1 MTEKPLPTIDPSS
14 RPFWEAAKAHRLAIQ
29 RCEDCGAY
37 IFYPRTICTTCSSD
51 QLAWTESSGEGL
63 VYSYT
68 ISYRPAG
75 AGFKE
80 DVPYVVAIIELKE
93 GPRLLSNIVTDDL
106 ESVTIGSEVRVVFD
120 DVTDEVTLPKFIL
133 TKR

>member
-29 RCEDCGAY
+29 HCEDCGAY
-37 IFYPRTICTTCSSD
+37 IFYPRTTCTTCSSD
-51 QLAWTESSGEGL
+51 RLEWTESSGEGF

-75 AGFKE
+75 TGFKE
-80 DVPYVVAIIELKE
+80 DVPYVVAVIELKE

-120 DVTDEVTLPKFIL
+120 DVTDEITLPKFIL
-133 TKR
+133 TKS

>member
-14 RPFWEAAKAHRLAIQ
+14 RPFWEAAKAHRLVIQ
-29 RCEDCGAY
+29 RCGDCGAY
-37 IFYPRTICTTCSSD
+37 IFYPRATCTTCGSD
-51 QLAWTESSGEGL
+51 RLEWTEASGEGS

-75 AGFKE
+75 AGFKD
-80 DVPYVVAIIELKE
+80 DVPYVVAVIELKE
-93 GPRLLSNIVTDDL
+93 GPRLLSNIVTEDV
-106 ESVTIGSEVRVVFD
+106 ESVTIGQAVRVVFD
-120 DVTDEVTLPKFIL
+120 DVTDEITLPKFAL

>member
-14 RPFWEAAKAHRLAIQ
+14 RPFWEAAKAHRLVIQ
-29 RCEDCGAY
+29 SCGDCGAY
-37 IFYPRTICTTCSSD
+37 VFYPRANCTACGSD
-51 QLAWTESSGEGL
+51 RLEWTEASGEGS

-68 ISYRPAG
+68 IARRPAG

-80 DVPYVVAIIELKE
+80 DVPYVVAVIELKE
-93 GPRLLSNIVTDDL
+93 GPRLLSNIVTENV
-106 ESVTIGSEVRVVFD
+106 ESVTIGEAVRVVFD
-120 DVTDEVTLPKFIL
+120 DVTDEITLPKFML